1 MTTTTLRRSLL
12 AGTAAAMLA
21 SLAGATWVN
30 GADAAPGSATADQ
43 RGHTRCAQPGP
54 YDLPH
59 GAQPVDLDPAEF
71 TTTIDNPYWPMK
83 PGTTWTFKETDAQGS
98 QQRIEVR
105 VTHRTRTIR
114 GIEARVV
121 HDVVTERGELVEN
134 TFDWYAQDSGG
145 TIWYLG
151 EFTREY
157 ENGEVVSTAGSFEYG
172 VDGAQA
178 GVAVPAA
185 PVAGCGYRQEY
196 YQGEAEDRARILT
209 TKDDIKVRG
218 EKYRNVLTTSDRVP
232 IEPFVVEHKFYAR
245 GVGPVLAVGI
255 SPNAAREVL
264 LDVSGPGN
272 R

>member
-83 PGTTWTFKETDAQGS
+83 PGTTWTFRETDAQGS

-145 TIWYLG
+145 THLVPRRVHPRV
-151 EFTREY
+151 RE
-157 ENGEVVSTAGSFEYG
+157 
-172 VDGAQA
+172 
-178 GVAVPAA
+178 
-185 PVAGCGYRQEY
+185 R
-196 YQGEAEDRARILT
+196 
-209 TKDDIKVRG
+209 
-218 EKYRNVLTTSDRVP
+218 
-232 IEPFVVEHKFYAR
+232 
-245 GVGPVLAVGI
+245 
-255 SPNAAREVL
+255 
-264 LDVSGPGN
+264 
-272 R
+272 